1 MSKNNQNKYNGK
13 ESTLSPRKSFEKTD
27 TPHIPQMSERLAKH
41 GMKRYA
47 ILGDGN
53 CLFRALSHQ
62 LTGHENLHLQI
73 REEICNYLEKH
84 SAYFA
89 PFSLFNED
97 EFKWIVDDMRTP
109 GIYGGNAELAA
120 FANLYCYTIR
130 VFHNGSVDPIH
141 IEPVSLT
148 ENNSDN
154 YEPSCKHNGILNLVY
169 FSGQQHYESTCPIGN
184 THTGSFMLDEDDDFY
199 LSPYEYACKS
209 DLLLSTIVGCLS
221 PVLSDSDSE
230 FKPKSLYNKESIS
243 HNVCNVMQQSRC
255 EDKERIFDHLL
266 EANNNP
272 KKALLILEDE
282 HKELLTSPNYSGGS
296 SVYHSCS
303 EGELT
308 VYYDAL
314 TSIKCKASQEST
326 KEPAN
331 LIKPSST
338 SNTLHSKLQPS
349 SPIALSSYVSL
360 KSSCRDE
367 EEEKQISP
375 KRAKSNNH
383 STPTEENTHL
393 TKPVAL
399 IEPSSTSNIIPLK
412 PQTTSPIKA
421 TRSSVSLKSSRQD
434 EEEEKQIS
442 PKRAKSNNHSTP
454 TEENTHLTK
463 PVALIEPSS
472 TSNIIP
478 LKPQTTSPIK
488 ATRSSVSLKSSFQ
501 DIEEEKQISP
511 KRAKSNNHGT
521 PTEENT
527 HLKKPV
533 ALIELSSTSNI
544 IPLKLQTTSCIK
556 ATRSS
561 VSLKSSCQDEEE

>member
-13 ESTLSPRKSFEKTD
+13 EPTPSPRKSFEKTG

-41 GMKRYA
+41 GMKRNA

-84 SAYFA
+84 SAYFS
-89 PFSLFNED
+89 PFSLCNKD
-97 EFKWIVDDMRTP
+97 EFKWVVDDMRTP
-109 GIYGGNAELAA
+109 GIYGGNAELAS

-130 VFHNGSVDPIH
+130 IFHNGSVDPIH

-148 ENNSDN
+148 ENHSDN
-154 YEPSCKHNGILNLVY
+154 SEPSCKHNGIINLIY
-169 FSGQQHYESTCPIGN
+169 FSGQQHYESTCPADN

-199 LSPYEYACKS
+199 LSSYEYACQS

-221 PVLSDSDSE
+221 PILSDSDSE
-230 FKPKSLYNKESIS
+230 FKLESKYNKESIS
-243 HNVCNVMQQSRC
+243 HNVCKVIQQSRC

-266 EANNNP
+266 ETNNNP

-282 HKELLTSPNYSGGS
+282 HKELLENPNYSEGS

-308 VYYDAL
+308 VYYDPL
-314 TSIKCKASQEST
+314 TSVKCKASQEST

-338 SNTLHSKLQPS
+338 SNILHSKLQPY

-360 KSSCRDE
+360 KSSCQNE

-375 KRAKSNNH
+375 KKARSNNH
-383 STPTEENTHL
+383 
-393 TKPVAL
+393 A
-399 IEPSSTSNIIPLK
+399 
-412 PQTTSPIKA
+412 SP
-421 TRSSVSLKSSRQD
+421 
-434 EEEEKQIS
+434 
-442 PKRAKSNNHSTP
+442 
-454 TEENTHLTK
+454 
-463 PVALIEPSS
+463 
-472 TSNIIP
+472 
-478 LKPQTTSPIK
+478 
-488 ATRSSVSLKSSFQ
+488 
-501 DIEEEKQISP
+501 
-511 KRAKSNNHGT
+511 
-521 PTEENT
+521 
-527 HLKKPV
+527 
-533 ALIELSSTSNI
+533 
-544 IPLKLQTTSCIK
+544 IK

-561 VSLKSSCQDEEE
+561 VSLKSSCQDEEEEKQISPKKARSNNHASPIKATRSSVSLKSSCQDEEEEKQISPKKARSNNHGTPAGAEAHFTKPAALIEPLSTSYFIPSTSQTASPLEVTSSKLSLKSPHQDEEKVLPKKAIGNNHITLPETEITSNNT